1 MKVFT
6 HASTLGLFTQ
16 WVSPAL
22 SVYGSLKGT
31 VVEPGRN
38 CVCEKWERER
48 KGKYVTVLKP
58 FLLVLN
64 TLKNSSFLFFFGPR
78 TLEVLH

>member
-38 CVCEKWERER
+38 CVYEKWERER
-48 KGKYVTVLKP
+48 KGKYVTVL
-58 FLLVLN
+58 
-64 TLKNSSFLFFFGPR
+64 
-78 TLEVLH
+78 